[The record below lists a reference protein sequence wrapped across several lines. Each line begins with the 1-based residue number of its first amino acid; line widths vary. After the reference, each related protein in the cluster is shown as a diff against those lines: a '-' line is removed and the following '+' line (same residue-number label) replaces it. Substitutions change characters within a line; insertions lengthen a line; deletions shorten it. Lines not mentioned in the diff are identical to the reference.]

1 MPKGLDDRHL
11 CGHLLGGRLAG
22 PSSREK
28 GGAVMPKG
36 LDDRHL
42 CGHLLGGRLAGPRQ
56 IRPGGHP
63 IVPVAP
69 GTMVTH
75 AGKTLAPL

>member
-1 MPKGLDDRHL
+1 
-11 CGHLLGGRLAG
+11 
-22 PSSREK
+22 
-28 GGAVMPKG
+28 MPKG

-56 IRPGGHP
+56 VRPGGHP